1 MGVAMLTRTEGPM
14 EGWYNSNVLSSIGWT
29 LEKVNPLF
37 DLASE
42 YKRCIQQR
50 IDVGAKTRLS
60 CLTLFYEP
68 STRTRLSFES
78 AAHKL
83 GIKVLTVAD
92 ASNDSSARKGETLE
106 DMGKLLGAYADVT
119 IIRHPELG
127 AARRLS
133 STCSVPVIN
142 AGDGAGEHPTQAL
155 VDLFTLR
162 EAFGTLKGLKVGLCG
177 DLLNGRTIHSLLR
190 LLCAFGCEVTA
201 IAPPELGIPREVLA
215 KIPNSAEVKQ
225 SETDLRAVLPSL
237 DVLYMTRIQKER
249 FYDIDVYER
258 VKHAYRLERADLE
271 DASDHLRILH
281 PLPRVDEVA
290 PDVDQDSR
298 ALYFTQSANGV
309 PVRMALLSAILGVQN
324 RVHHGAQY

>member
-1 MGVAMLTRTEGPM
+1 MGVALVRDEPTM
-14 EGWYNSNVLSSIGWT
+14 EGWFQSNVLSSIGWT
-29 LEKVNPLF
+29 LDKVNPLF

-42 YKRCIQQR
+42 YKKCVQQR
-50 IDVGAKTRLS
+50 IDVSSKTRLS
-60 CLTLFYEP
+60 AMTLFYEP

-83 GIKVLTVAD
+83 GIRVLTVAD
-92 ASNDSSARKGETLE
+92 AGASSSASKGETLE
-106 DMGKLLGAYADVT
+106 DMGKLLGSYADVV

-133 STCSVPVIN
+133 STAQVPIIN

-201 IAPPELGIPREVLA
+201 ISPPELAIPNEVLQR
-215 KIPNSAEVKQ
+215 IPNRDAIHAE
-225 SETDLRAVLPSL
+225 SDLHTVLPSL

-258 VKHAYRLERADLE
+258 VKHSYRLERKDLE
-271 DASDHLRILH
+271 EASDHLRILH

-298 ALYFTQSANGV
+298 ALYFIQSANGV
-309 PVRMALLSAILGVQN
+309 PVRMALLSAILGLQN
-324 RVHHGAQY
+324 RVHAG